1 MAEAEAEELRNN
13 ISRERSSQMGP
24 VGFFQSSYFD

>member
-24 VGFFQSSYFD
+24 VGFFSVILF